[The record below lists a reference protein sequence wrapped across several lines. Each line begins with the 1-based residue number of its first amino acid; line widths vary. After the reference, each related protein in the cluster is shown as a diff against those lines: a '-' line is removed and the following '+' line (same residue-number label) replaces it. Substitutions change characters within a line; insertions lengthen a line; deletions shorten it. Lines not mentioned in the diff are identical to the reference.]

1 MYSSLEN
8 ICRYRGG
15 ENADTFAYPWAQ
27 EIERTIVQSIA
38 TAFGLDF
45 SLFKDQLGGD
55 VDTINNVRQKV
66 YASAEEKDRFESR
79 DSYNSPKYHNH
90 INYIETGRRNKQ
102 LQQEGRL
109 VDGYK
114 NQRMGMNENRDLDH
128 VISAKEVHDDTGRVL
143 AEMDGV
149 ELANQSSNLQSTSSS
164 INRSKKDKSMSD
176 YLAGHQ
182 QRLEDVRADI
192 EKREER
198 LQKLRSDPAKNKG
211 KIRELEDDIRKKKN
225 KLNDLESID
234 EKAMM
239 ERDREARR
247 AYNLAI
253 DKKYYTSSKFF
264 KKTAIVSGTAAVAMG
279 ARQALGLVCAEI
291 WFELKESLPKIID
304 DLKNKF
310 DLESFFE
317 HIEKTLKGIWLRLE
331 LRFKEFFSAFKEGA
345 VGGAMS
351 SLTTTLFNVFATTS
365 KNFIK
370 IIRDMWGHLLRAI
383 KLIVFNPENL
393 SLVDLGKAVVE
404 IFATAIS
411 AFVGFAVYAEL
422 TPLVQAFPL
431 GAELASFAGALVTGL
446 LALGLNY
453 FLLYSSWAKKFWN
466 YLEGL
471 MPYGELLRKYREI
484 NAELD
489 SYLAELAKIEFN
501 LDAEDLAAFSDNL
514 NASADEEER
523 SVVLKKQVEK
533 MGVELPFELGNSESV
548 RSWLAQ
554 KAQAFASK

>member
-1 MYSSLEN
+1 MYSSFEN

-27 EIERTIVQSIA
+27 EIEKTVVQSIA
-38 TAFGLDF
+38 TTFGLDF
-45 SLFKDQLGGD
+45 LLFKDQLGGN
-55 VDTINNVRQKV
+55 VDTIHNARQRV
-66 YASAEEKDRFESR
+66 YASAEEKARFDSR
-79 DSYNSPKYHNH
+79 EAYDSAKYHSH
-90 INYIETGRRNKQ
+90 KNYIETGRRDKQ
-102 LQQEGRL
+102 LQQAGAL

-114 NQRMGMNENRDLDH
+114 NQLMGRNENRDLDH
-128 VISAKEVHDDTGRVL
+128 VISAKEVHDDAGRVL
-143 AEMDGV
+143 AEMDGT
-149 ELANQSSNLQSTSSS
+149 ELANQSSNLQSTSAS

-182 QRLEDVRADI
+182 QRLEDVRTDI

-198 LQKLRSDPAKNKG
+198 LQNLRSDPAKNKG

-264 KKTAIVSGTAAVAMG
+264 KKTAIASGTAAVAMG

-291 WFELKESLPKIID
+291 WFELRESLPKIID
-304 DLKNKF
+304 ELKSKF

-317 HIEKTLKGIWLRLE
+317 HIEKTLKGIWLRVE

-351 SLTTTLFNVFATTS
+351 SLSTTLFNVFATTS

-370 IIRDMWGHLLRAI
+370 IIRDMWGHLVRAI

-446 LALGLNY
+446 LTLGLNY
-453 FLLYSSWAKKFWN
+453 VLLYSSWAKKFWN
-466 YLEGL
+466 YLKGV
-471 MPYGELLRKYREI
+471 MPYAELLQRYKEI

-489 SYLAELAKIEFN
+489 RHLAELAKIEFS
-501 LDAEDLAAFSDNL
+501 LDADDLALFSERL
-514 NASADEEER
+514 GSCSDEMER
-523 SVVLKKQVEK
+523 AAVLRRQAEK
-533 MGVELPFELGNSESV
+533 MAIDLPFESGNTESV
-548 RSWLAQ
+548 RSWLAT
-554 KAQAFASK
+554 KAGLASN